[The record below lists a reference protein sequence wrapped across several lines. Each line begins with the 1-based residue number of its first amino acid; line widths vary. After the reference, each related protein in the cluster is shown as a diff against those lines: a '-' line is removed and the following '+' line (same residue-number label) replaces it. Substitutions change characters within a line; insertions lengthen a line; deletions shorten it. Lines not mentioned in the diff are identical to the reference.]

1 MPEPDRTLASLVAH
15 LDGLLDL
22 AAFEDYSGALNGLQ
36 VENPGTVTRIAAAV
50 DAHLGTLEAAAAA
63 GADFLLVHHGL
74 FWSPMAPLTG
84 AAWRKAKLCL
94 DHGLAVYAAH
104 LPLDAHPEL
113 GNTAGL
119 AKALGL
125 AGGEPWFEA
134 KGRGIGLRFEVDLGR
149 DELAARLERAT
160 GRATVL
166 AGGPARVRSLGLV
179 TGGAG
184 GELAEARGVDTFLTG
199 EGPHWTYGLALD
211 LGMNVLYGGHYAT
224 ETFGVKAVAAHLSA
238 RFGLPWVFLDDP
250 SGL

>member
-1 MPEPDRTLASLVAH
+1 MTASAPLADLAAH
-15 LDGLLDL
+15 LDALLDL
-22 AAFEDYSGALNGLQ
+22 AAFEDYPGAFNGLQ
-36 VENPGTVTRIAAAV
+36 VENGGGVRRLAAAV
-50 DAHLGTLEAAAAA
+50 DAHVGTLEAAVAA
-63 GADFLLVHHGL
+63 GADLLLVHHGL
-74 FWSPMAPLTG
+74 FWGPMAPLTG
-84 AAWRKAKLCL
+84 AAYRKAKLCL

-125 AGGEPWFEA
+125 EGGEPWFEA
-134 KGRGIGLRFEVDLGR
+134 KGRAVGRRFEVDLDRG
-149 DELAARLERAT
+149 ELAARLEAAT

-184 GELAEARGVDTFLTG
+184 GDVAAARGVDTFLTG
-199 EGPHWTYGLALD
+199 EGPHWTYGLALE

-238 RFGLPWVFLDDP
+238 RFGLPWEFLDDP